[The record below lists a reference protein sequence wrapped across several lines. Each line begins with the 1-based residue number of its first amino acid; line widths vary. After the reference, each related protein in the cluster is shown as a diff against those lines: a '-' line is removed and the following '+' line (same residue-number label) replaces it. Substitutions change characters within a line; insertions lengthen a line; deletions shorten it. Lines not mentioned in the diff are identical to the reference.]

1 MNQLAEKFP
10 KAIHIQQLNSR
21 LPTWVNIL
29 LVLACSYSLSQMTW
43 LLVPADNG
51 SIARGLPVI
60 KNNKQLAAIS
70 KQPQYAQIIS
80 QAHLFGRYQ
89 QKTEVRSVNTDAPE
103 TRLNLVLKGLLAAT
117 PVEHA
122 SAIIAIGKRGKE
134 DIYSIGDKVSGATI
148 KEIHTDRVVL
158 ERNGRYETLRM
169 PKEFTSSK
177 LIKSSSSQ
185 GVAPVSASDSPGRI
199 LSNIRKN
206 IIKNP
211 TSFGQYAIPVPYK
224 VNGRL
229 KGYKL
234 QPQGDNSLFDAV
246 GLEPNDVITQ
256 VNGISLDKPANGL
269 SALRKLQSARQ
280 VNLTVIRNGAEIPLS
295 IEIP

>member
-1 MNQLAEKFP
+1 MNQLAEKLP
-10 KAIHIQQLNSR
+10 KAINIQQLNSR
-21 LPTWVNIL
+21 LSVWINIL
-29 LVLACSYSLSQMTW
+29 LILACSYSLSQITW
-43 LLVPADNG
+43 LLIPADESPG
-51 SIARGLPVI
+51 SAPVSI
-60 KNNKQLAAIS
+60 KNNTRHRAVN
-70 KQPQYAQIIS
+70 KQPEYAQIIS

-89 QKTEVRSVNTDAPE
+89 QKGAPEAVNTDAPE

-117 PVEHA
+117 PMEHA

-134 DIYSIGDKVSGATI
+134 DIYGIGDKISGATI
-148 KEIHTDRVVL
+148 REIHTDRVVL

-169 PKEFTSSK
+169 PKDFTGST
-177 LIKSSSSQ
+177 LIRSNPAS
-185 GVAPVSASDSPGRI
+185 GVRVSASDSPGRI

-206 IIKNP
+206 ILKNP

-229 KGYKL
+229 KGYRL

-246 GLEPNDVITQ
+246 GLEPNDVITR
-256 VNGISLDKPANGL
+256 VNGIGLNKPSNGL
-269 SALRKLQSARQ
+269 SALRKLQNAKQ

>member
-1 MNQLAEKFP
+1 MNQLAEKLP
-10 KAIHIQQLNSR
+10 KAINIQQLNSR
-21 LPTWVNIL
+21 LPVWINIL
-29 LVLACSYSLSQMTW
+29 LILACSYSLSQITW
-43 LLVPADNG
+43 LLIPADEAAG
-51 SIARGLPVI
+51 SGPVSI
-60 KNNKQLAAIS
+60 KNNIRQQAVN
-70 KQPQYAQIIS
+70 KQPEYAQIIS

-89 QKTEVRSVNTDAPE
+89 QKSAPEAVNTDAPE

-117 PVEHA
+117 PMEHA

-134 DIYSIGDKVSGATI
+134 DIYGIGDKISGATI
-148 KEIHTDRVVL
+148 REIHTDRVVL

-169 PKEFTSSK
+169 PKDFTGST
-177 LIKSSSSQ
+177 LIRSNPAS
-185 GVAPVSASDSPGRI
+185 GARVSASDSPGRI

-206 IIKNP
+206 ILKNP

-229 KGYKL
+229 KGYRL

-246 GLEPNDVITQ
+246 GLEPNDVITR
-256 VNGISLDKPANGL
+256 VNGIGLNKPSNGL
-269 SALRKLQSARQ
+269 SALRKLQNAKQ